1 MPIAK
6 VSLSTISCLPYLV
19 GSSLK
24 IEPVF
29 LAVCHSGAIARILSS
44 EVIYVGATEVQT
56 VEDHLTL
63 YVFLSPHSFSEK

>member
-1 MPIAK
+1 MPVAK
-6 VSLSTISCLPYLV
+6 VSLSTISCLYV

-24 IEPVF
+24 VEPVF

-44 EVIYVGATEVQT
+44 EVVYVGATEVQT